1 VYFNIEN
8 MKLYNERFGFEGGD
22 ELLVFTAQAI
32 ENSFAHALVA
42 RVGDDRFVLLTYGDD
57 LEEGLR
63 CVHDSVISHNENQLT
78 VIRAGVFAYNGEVE
92 VSLAC
97 DRAKLACDFIR
108 GRYDVYWYQYDEG
121 LLEMR
126 DSKFF
131 ILGRFDNALREGHI
145 QVYFQPIFRVIGSR
159 VTEFE
164 ALARWIDPEVG
175 FISPADF
182 IPVLEESRLIHV
194 LDLHIIET
202 VCRQFSYILE
212 HGYPIAAANVN
223 LSRLDLEL
231 CDIVEETRKLMAHY
245 NIPPNTVN
253 IEITESTFGESS
265 ELLRT
270 TIDRFHDLGMQVWMD
285 DFGSGYSSLNVL
297 REYPFDVVKID
308 MSFLRHSDEFSRS
321 KSRSMLPHVISMMKD
336 LGFQTLAEGVETRDQ
351 LDFLRE
357 IGCEKVQ
364 GYLFARPAPIEALSA
379 RIAAEEFHVEP
390 EGQRAYMDVV
400 GRVDLSYPATIDSQ
414 LGDSLNLSN
423 GLAAAIVE
431 FHDNAVRYLAWNDSY
446 IDYLRDIGM
455 NTIENSTKQMND
467 LTRLQSKGFFAAAA
481 KMKGVPEWIN
491 LSFYE
496 GDDLC
501 TGRARCIA
509 FDDKNDT
516 CAYVFIAFNVSRFLE
531 QSGQALPKLP

>member
-1 VYFNIEN
+1 MSDSVSKQLGSNFNDEPSFSYQDVQESDALTGLPSISEFYRLTETVAAKPEIAGVQLNIVYFNIEN

-182 IPVLEESRLIHV
+182 VRSNHV
-194 LDLHIIET
+194 NHPLPLL
-202 VCRQFSYILE
+202 Y
-212 HGYPIAAANVN
+212 AA
-223 LSRLDLEL
+223 R
-231 CDIVEETRKLMAHY
+231 
-245 NIPPNTVN
+245 
-253 IEITESTFGESS
+253 
-265 ELLRT
+265 
-270 TIDRFHDLGMQVWMD
+270 
-285 DFGSGYSSLNVL
+285 
-297 REYPFDVVKID
+297 
-308 MSFLRHSDEFSRS
+308 
-321 KSRSMLPHVISMMKD
+321 
-336 LGFQTLAEGVETRDQ
+336 
-351 LDFLRE
+351 
-357 IGCEKVQ
+357 
-364 GYLFARPAPIEALSA
+364 GYLFPIRLDGRP
-379 RIAAEEFHVEP
+379 
-390 EGQRAYMDVV
+390 
-400 GRVDLSYPATIDSQ
+400 GRS
-414 LGDSLNLSN
+414 
-423 GLAAAIVE
+423 
-431 FHDNAVRYLAWNDSY
+431 
-446 IDYLRDIGM
+446 
-455 NTIENSTKQMND
+455 
-467 LTRLQSKGFFAAAA
+467 
-481 KMKGVPEWIN
+481 
-491 LSFYE
+491 
-496 GDDLC
+496 
-501 TGRARCIA
+501 
-509 FDDKNDT
+509 
-516 CAYVFIAFNVSRFLE
+516 
-531 QSGQALPKLP
+531 